1 MTVNELMAVA
11 AHLHVILRRKTGRV
25 TDIEWLVANP
35 DYAQAI
41 ADFAKLKAKEL
52 ADTDLELWA
61 LKLEL
66 ANQHRPPRGAKPL
79 VQLAIDSVQAN
90 QSKAMAADPVVPNA
104 RVAAEPEPAKPENSA
119 GRYIGGIR

>member
-66 ANQHRPPRGAKPL
+66 ANQHRPVRGQKPL

-90 QSKAMAADPVVPNA
+90 QAKAMAADSLAANA